1 MHRYY
6 EVTNKDCRLSVAD
19 NVVNHS
25 APLCP
30 NMKIAYTSST
40 HPCLL
45 FCITN
50 NILKICFGIILHPQI
65 FVNLALFTLIYS
77 HKWTTRS
84 VYLPRSVYLEV
95 YIHLAKCIPRS
106 GVSENYIYL
115 IKFLWNI
122 FSIKKNIFQIFHFNK
137 FNIFKWIWFVI
148 MFYKV
153 ITILL

>member
-1 MHRYY
+1 MSFGIYSNHMHRYY
-6 EVTNKDCRLSVAD
+6 EVNNKDCRLSVAD

-30 NMKIAYTSST
+30 NMKIAYTWST

-84 VYLPRSVYLEV
+84 VYLPRSVYLEM
-95 YIHLAKCIPRS
+95 YIHLAKCILRS
-106 GVSENYIYL
+106 VHTVYWKIIYISSSSYE
-115 IKFLWNI
+115 IYFL
-122 FSIKKNIFQIFHFNK
+122 
-137 FNIFKWIWFVI
+137 
-148 MFYKV
+148 
-153 ITILL
+153 

>member
-1 MHRYY
+1 MSFGIYSNHMHRCC
-6 EVTNKDCRLSVAD
+6 EVNNKDCRLSVVD

-106 GVSENYIYL
+106 VHTVYWKIIYISSSSYE
-115 IKFLWNI
+115 IYFL
-122 FSIKKNIFQIFHFNK
+122 
-137 FNIFKWIWFVI
+137 
-148 MFYKV
+148 
-153 ITILL
+153 